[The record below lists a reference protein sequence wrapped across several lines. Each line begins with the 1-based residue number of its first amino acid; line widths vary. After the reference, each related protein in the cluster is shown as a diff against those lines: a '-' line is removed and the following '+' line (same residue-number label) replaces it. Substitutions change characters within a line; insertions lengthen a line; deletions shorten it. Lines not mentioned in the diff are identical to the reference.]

1 MEVNISNSSI
11 IACICEGGAETA
23 IISLL
28 LDNDM
33 LIFSRNQLLEE
44 EVLPRTPVKDF
55 EKRYLRREYDGKIT
69 ILRIIDSRSE
79 KFNLSKA
86 YRCQVDIINVITAP
100 EIEILV
106 IVSKGKYDDYC
117 RSSIKKPSDY
127 CKSELKIKNVK
138 SPNFISKYFSEPS
151 FLGDSIKEYHRVH
164 KQKKDEAS
172 IYDLL
177 KNKQ

>member
-23 IISLL
+23 IINLL

-86 YRCQVDIINVITAP
+86 YR
-100 EIEILV
+100 
-106 IVSKGKYDDYC
+106 
-117 RSSIKKPSDY
+117 
-127 CKSELKIKNVK
+127 
-138 SPNFISKYFSEPS
+138 
-151 FLGDSIKEYHRVH
+151 
-164 KQKKDEAS
+164 
-172 IYDLL
+172 
-177 KNKQ
+177 

>member
-1 MEVNISNSSI
+1 M
-11 IACICEGGAETA
+11 
-23 IISLL
+23 
-28 LDNDM
+28 
-33 LIFSRNQLLEE
+33 
-44 EVLPRTPVKDF
+44 
-55 EKRYLRREYDGKIT
+55 
-69 ILRIIDSRSE
+69 
-79 KFNLSKA
+79 
-86 YRCQVDIINVITAP
+86 ITAP

-151 FLGDSIKEYHRVH
+151 FLVDSIKEYHRVH